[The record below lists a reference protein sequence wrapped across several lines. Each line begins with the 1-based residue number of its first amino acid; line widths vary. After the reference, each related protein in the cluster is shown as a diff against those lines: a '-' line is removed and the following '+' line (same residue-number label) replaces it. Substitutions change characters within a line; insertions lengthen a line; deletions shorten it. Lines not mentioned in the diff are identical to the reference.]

1 MTDRL
6 PASDWTTDFDHLDAR
21 WVAEPYPI
29 WDELRQKCPIAH
41 TDRYGG
47 VYFPSRYADIR
58 RIAYDTEHFSSRQVV
73 VREKPPR
80 APSGPEKAVPS
91 PEKATPSASASTLAS
106 PPITSDPPHHR
117 PARMLL
123 LPAFTPDA
131 IRRLESKTRQVCRTL
146 IDRFASNH
154 GCDAA
159 TDYAQHIPVTVI
171 AHMLGLPE
179 SDGDTFRYWV
189 RLLLHDGVADDAAF
203 SQALHEMDEYFRRQI
218 AHRRASGGEDLIT
231 FLLRAR
237 MEDQPLS
244 EEHILG
250 TLRLLLIA
258 GIDTTWSAIGSCL
271 WHLAQ
276 HRDDCHRLIEEPALM
291 PVAVEEFLRAY
302 APVTMARK
310 IAKETTVGGCPFRE
324 REMVLLSFPSANRD
338 PEVFPQPDQVLID
351 RAENRH
357 VAFGLGIHRCIGSNL
372 ARMEITVA
380 IEEWLSRIPKFELG
394 DPSSV
399 TWSHG
404 PVRGPRRLPIVFK

>member
-1 MTDRL
+1 MTDRPPVL
-6 PASDWTTDFDHLDAR
+6 DWTTDFDHLDPR
-21 WVAEPYPI
+21 WVTEPYQI
-29 WDELRQKCPIAH
+29 WDELRRQCPVAH
-41 TDRYGG
+41 TERYNG

-58 RIAYDTEHFSSRQVV
+58 AIAYDTEHFSSRRVV
-73 VREKPPR
+73 VREMPPR
-80 APSGPEKAVPS
+80 APSGSEKTKSS
-91 PEKATPSASASTLAS
+91 PTTSTLAS

-131 IRRLESKTRQVCRTL
+131 ISRLETRARKICGDL
-146 IDRFASNH
+146 IDRFVSDGN
-154 GCDAA
+154 CDAA
-159 TDYAQHIPVTVI
+159 TDYAQHVPVAVI

-179 SDGDTFRYWV
+179 ADGDRFRRWIH
-189 RLLLHDGVADDAAF
+189 LLLHEGIAENASF
-203 SQALHEMDEYFRRQI
+203 TQALAEMDDYFRVQI
-218 AHRRASGGEDLIT
+218 ANRRSVPGEDLIT
-231 FLLRAR
+231 FLLGAR

-244 EEHILG
+244 DEHIIG

-276 HRDDCHRLIEEPALM
+276 HRDDRRRLVSEPALM
-291 PVAVEEFLRAY
+291 PLAVEEFLRAY

-310 IAKETTVGGCPFRE
+310 VAKETTVGGCPFKE
-324 REMVLLSFPSANRD
+324 REMVLLSFPAANRD
-338 PEVFPQPDQVLID
+338 PEVFPQADRVLID

-357 VAFGLGIHRCIGSNL
+357 AAFGLGIHRCIGSNL

-380 IEEWLSRIPKFELG
+380 LEEWLARIPDFELA
-394 DPSSV
+394 DPASV

-404 PVRGPRRLPIVFK
+404 PVRGPRKLPVVFR